1 MYPEYTCLSPP
12 FIFKDMTSVS
22 NPLFSPHVIGLLPLF
37 YMGWSDSVLSP
48 SEMALIHKRISSLPF
63 LTPAEQDYLIQHTD
77 PQNPPSEST
86 FKTWLEI
93 LRIEAA
99 KLPPGSKQTLSELGL
114 DLAKSSSFGSEIA
127 LDGAVLGQALLEMEK
142 ELGIYTEE
150 DLQSML
156 HQLDVPHLK
165 AISKPAS
172 FQPDAM
178 LRILDGQRSNIKHKT
193 RQLLKDPFFSPA
205 PVRDK
210 ETHRQQTLEM
220 TRALAQ
226 QGLGS
231 LAYPKNLGGQ
241 SDMAEY
247 IGVFQVLANHDLSLT
262 IKFGVQFGLF
272 GGAILHLGTEKHH
285 RKYLEPTGTTDL
297 LGCFAMT
304 ETGHGSNVKDLE
316 TTATYDHTSRS
327 IIVHTPH
334 RGAGKEY
341 IGNALHG
348 SLAVVFAQLL
358 VNGETHGIHAVLVPY
373 RDASG
378 ALLPGIEVADCGY
391 KMGLNGVDNG
401 RFWFNQVKVPVENLL
416 NRYGNIN
423 EKGAYSSPLEN
434 PNRRFFTMLGA
445 LVGGRICVGLAGIS
459 AANTALVIAVKY
471 ALKRRQFAPKEG
483 EPETLLM
490 DYPTH
495 QHRLIPLIVRSYVFQ
510 FALRNLGEQ
519 YVVSEEADMRKIET
533 KAAGLKAL
541 ATWHATQTIQTCR
554 EACGGKGYL
563 RENNLADLK
572 ADSDIFTTFEGDN
585 TVLLQLVAKGLL
597 TEFKESF
604 HEEGFMAVI
613 RYLGGKIN
621 QTLTTYNTYFTG
633 NTTVEHLL
641 EADFHADALRYR
653 EKKML
658 ISLSDRMRDYLKKRL
673 RPHEAFLKC
682 QMHMIVL
689 AKAYIERL
697 AYREMIKSIAP
708 LPDSP
713 EKAML
718 TKIATYYA
726 LHCIESDK
734 GWYLETEY
742 MNGDKSKAIRRVLH
756 KLTQELR
763 PECLA
768 LVESFGIGESSL
780 RAEIVA

>member
-1 MYPEYTCLSPP
+1 
-12 FIFKDMTSVS
+12 MTSVFKH
-22 NPLFSPHVIGLLPLF
+22 PFTPHVISLLPLF
-37 YMGWSDSVLSP
+37 YIGWSDSVLSP
-48 SEMALIHKRISSLPF
+48 SEMAVIHRRILNLSF
-63 LTPAEQDYLIQHTD
+63 LTPEEKEYLIRHTD
-77 PQNPPSEST
+77 PQNPPTEST
-86 FKTWLEI
+86 FKSWLEI
-93 LRIEAA
+93 LRAEAA
-99 KLPPGSKQTLSELGL
+99 NLPPGSKQTLSELGL
-114 DLAKSSSFGSEIA
+114 DLAKSSSSRSEMT
-127 LDGAVLGQALLEMEK
+127 LDGVMLGQALLEIEK
-142 ELGIYTEE
+142 ELGVYTEE
-150 DLQSML
+150 DLQSMI
-156 HQLDVPHLK
+156 HQLDVSHLH
-165 AISKPAS
+165 AASKPAS
-172 FQPDAM
+172 FRPDA
-178 LRILDGQRSNIKHKT
+178 LLAIIDGQRSNIKQKT
-193 RQLLKDPFFSPA
+193 RRLLKDPFFSPER
-205 PVRDK
+205 VRDK

-231 LAYPKNLGGQ
+231 LAYPEAYGGQ
-241 SDMAEY
+241 SDMGEY

-272 GGAILHLGTEKHH
+272 GGAIMHLGTEKHH
-285 RKYLEPTGTTDL
+285 RKYLVPTGTTDL

-316 TTATYDHTSRS
+316 TTATYDHATRS
-327 IIVHTPH
+327 ILLHTPH

-358 VNGETHGIHAVLVPY
+358 VNGQAHGIHAVLVPY
-373 RDASG
+373 RDPAG
-378 ALLPGIEVADCGY
+378 ALLPGIEVTDCGY

-401 RFWFNQVKVPVENLL
+401 RFWFNQVTVPAENLL
-416 NRYGNIN
+416 NRYGDIDEN
-423 EKGAYSSPLEN
+423 GAYTSPLEN

-459 AANTALVIAVKY
+459 AANTALTIAVKY
-471 ALKRRQFAPKEG
+471 ALKRRQFAPREG

-510 FALRNLGEQ
+510 LALRNLGEQ
-519 YVVSEEADMRKIET
+519 YAVAKESDMRKIET

-541 ATWHATQTIQTCR
+541 ATWHATHAIQTCR

-563 RENNLADLK
+563 SENNLADLK
-572 ADSDIFTTFEGDN
+572 ADSDVFTTFEGDN
-585 TVLLQLVAKGLL
+585 TILLQLVAKGLL

-604 HEEGFMAVI
+604 HEEGFVAVI

-621 QTLTTYNTYFTG
+621 QNLTTYNPYFTR
-633 NTTVEHLL
+633 NTAVEHLL
-641 EADFHADALRYR
+641 GANFHADALRYR

-673 RPHEAFLKC
+673 RPYEAFLKC
-682 QMHMIVL
+682 QMHMVAL

-697 AYREMIKSIAP
+697 AYREMIKTIEP
-708 LPDSP
+708 LPASA
-713 EKAML
+713 EKDML
-718 TKIATYYA
+718 VKMAAYYA

-734 GWYLETEY
+734 GWFLEANY

-768 LVESFGIGESSL
+768 LVDAFGISESSL
-780 RAEIVA
+780 RAEIVE